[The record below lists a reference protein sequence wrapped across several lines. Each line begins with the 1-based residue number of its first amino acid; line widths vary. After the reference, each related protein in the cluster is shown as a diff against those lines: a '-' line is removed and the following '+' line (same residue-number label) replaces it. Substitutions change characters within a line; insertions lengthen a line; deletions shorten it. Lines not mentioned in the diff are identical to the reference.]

1 MKPGFIKPSVRMA
14 ARRGAMRQHR
24 TIRQRATLRQRG
36 VILVSALV
44 ITAMAAVV
52 AAALFFDTGLM
63 ARRALA
69 NFSLEQALQI
79 GQGAEVLAAQVLRE
93 DSGQTDTPQ
102 ENWAQPVEPVEVQEG
117 VVLEARLTDATARF
131 NLNSLI
137 TAEGE
142 RDENAMRMFARLL
155 ELAELEPRW
164 ADMVSDWIDPDTLP
178 APDGGEDGL
187 YLAQTPPHRAANLAI
202 TSVSELLQMPG
213 FTPEMYARLA
223 PHVTALPA
231 SARTINVCT
240 AGGVVLDALFALHE
254 TDQKHVEYSTLTDE
268 EMAERREGECYPRRA
283 AITSGQQA
291 MAQLAAERSNWFRL
305 ETWVNIGSAQFALYS
320 LVQRDGSGRV
330 QAVARSMGSE

>member
-1 MKPGFIKPSVRMA
+1 MNAVGRMKPAGGVKR
-14 ARRGAMRQHR
+14 HR
-24 TIRQRATLRQRG
+24 ALQQRG

-52 AAALFFDTGLM
+52 AAALFFDTGLA

-93 DSGQTDTPQ
+93 DTGRTDTPQ
-102 ENWAQPVEPVEVQEG
+102 DNWARPVDPVEVQEG
-117 VVLEARLTDATARF
+117 IVLEARLTDAAGRF

-137 TAEGE
+137 DAEGE
-142 RDENAMRMFARLL
+142 RDEHAMRVFQRLL
-155 ELAELEPRW
+155 ELVELEPRW

-187 YLAQTPPHRAANLAI
+187 YSAQTPPHRAANLAI
-202 TSVSELLQMPG
+202 TSISELQQMPG
-213 FTPEMYARLA
+213 FTREMFIRLA
-223 PHVTALPA
+223 PHVIALPA

-240 AGGVVLDALFALHE
+240 AGGVVLDALFALHQ

-268 EMAERREGECYPRRA
+268 EMAERRQGECYPRRVD
-283 AITSGQQA
+283 ITAGQPEMQQFA
-291 MAQLAAERSNWFRL
+291 SERSNWFQL

-320 LVQRDGSGRV
+320 LLQRDGGGRIQV
-330 QAVARSMGSE
+330 VARSMGSE

>member
-1 MKPGFIKPSVRMA
+1 MKSMMLTMQPASRSPG
-14 ARRGAMRQHR
+14 RGRPRQH
-24 TIRQRATLRQRG
+24 G

-52 AAALFFDTGLM
+52 AAALFFDTGLA
-63 ARRALA
+63 ARRAVG

-102 ENWAQPVEPVEVQEG
+102 ENWARPVEPVEVQEG
-117 VVLEARLTDATARF
+117 IVLEARLTDATARF

-137 TAEGE
+137 EADGE
-142 RDENAMRMFARLL
+142 RNENAMRLFARLL
-155 ELAELEPRW
+155 ELVELEPRW

-202 TSVSELLQMPG
+202 TSISELLQMPG
-213 FTPEMYARLA
+213 FTREMFARLA
-223 PHVTALPA
+223 PHVSALPA

-254 TDQKHVEYSTLTDE
+254 SDQKHVEYSTLTDDE
-268 EMAERREGECYPRRA
+268 LAERRQGECYPGRTTL
-283 AITSGQQA
+283 TSGQPAMQA
-291 MAQLAAERSNWFRL
+291 MAAERSNWFQL

-320 LVQRDGSGRV
+320 LMQREGGGRV